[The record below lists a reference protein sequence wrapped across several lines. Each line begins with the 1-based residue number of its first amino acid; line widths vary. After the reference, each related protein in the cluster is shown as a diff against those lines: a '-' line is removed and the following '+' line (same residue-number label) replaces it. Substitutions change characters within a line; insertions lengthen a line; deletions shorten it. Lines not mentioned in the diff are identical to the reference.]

1 MTPKI
6 WLLVFMFQNQPMASG
21 PHELEVCLS
30 MAQLQTMRS
39 GYKAHCYNPTDY
51 KREYPD
57 MTKDYL
63 PMTEVPS

>member
-1 MTPKI
+1 MNLKL

-21 PHELEVCLS
+21 PHELEVCLL
-30 MAQLQTMRS
+30 MAQEQTTRS
-39 GYKAHCYNPTDY
+39 GYKAHCYNPNDF

-63 PMTEVPS
+63 PMGDAP